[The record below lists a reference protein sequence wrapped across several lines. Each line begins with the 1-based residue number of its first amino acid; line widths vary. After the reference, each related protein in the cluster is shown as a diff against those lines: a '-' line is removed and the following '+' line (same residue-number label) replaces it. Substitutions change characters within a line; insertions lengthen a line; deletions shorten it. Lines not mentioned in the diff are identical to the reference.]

1 MLRFLIITLF
11 VVFKTSLLAA
21 EIINDI
27 KVIGN
32 DRVSK
37 STIINFSDLKK
48 GDDVSLTIINDS
60 LKSLYD
66 TNFFENVSIDI
77 SNNIVTID
85 VKEYPVIQEIIF
97 EGIKRKETI
106 KDLKDQVSLK
116 EKNPFNE
123 SLIKNDLNK
132 ILNIFKQ
139 SGYYFAET
147 TVKIQ
152 KNQNNTINIIYTV
165 DRGEKATI
173 KEIKFIG
180 DKKYKKRKLS
190 SIITSEESKFWKI
203 ISKKIF
209 KY

>member
-85 VKEYPVIQEIIF
+85 VKEYPVIPSPKTPIF
-97 EGIKRKETI
+97 F
-106 KDLKDQVSLK
+106 SLK
-116 EKNPFNE
+116 F
-123 SLIKNDLNK
+123 
-132 ILNIFKQ
+132 FR
-139 SGYYFAET
+139 
-147 TVKIQ
+147 
-152 KNQNNTINIIYTV
+152 NIIYLNFNVAMPRAARIT
-165 DRGEKATI
+165 AIIQNLMTI
-173 KEIKFIG
+173 CDSDHPNF
-180 DKKYKKRKLS
+180 
-190 SIITSEESKFWKI
+190 SKW
-203 ISKKIF
+203 
-209 KY
+209 

>member
-147 TVKIQ
+147 TVK
-152 KNQNNTINIIYTV
+152 
-165 DRGEKATI
+165 
-173 KEIKFIG
+173 F
-180 DKKYKKRKLS
+180 
-190 SIITSEESKFWKI
+190 
-203 ISKKIF
+203 KKIRIIQSI
-209 KY
+209 

>member
-85 VKEYPVIQEIIF
+85 VK
-97 EGIKRKETI
+97 
-106 KDLKDQVSLK
+106 VSCYTRNYFWRYK
-116 EKNPFNE
+116 EK
-123 SLIKNDLNK
+123 LLK
-132 ILNIFKQ
+132 I
-139 SGYYFAET
+139 
-147 TVKIQ
+147 
-152 KNQNNTINIIYTV
+152 
-165 DRGEKATI
+165 
-173 KEIKFIG
+173 
-180 DKKYKKRKLS
+180 
-190 SIITSEESKFWKI
+190 
-203 ISKKIF
+203 
-209 KY
+209 